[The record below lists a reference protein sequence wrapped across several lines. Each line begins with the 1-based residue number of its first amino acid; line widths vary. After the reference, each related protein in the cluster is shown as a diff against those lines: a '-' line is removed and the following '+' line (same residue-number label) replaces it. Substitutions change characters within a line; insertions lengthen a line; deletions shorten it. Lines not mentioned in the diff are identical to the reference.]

1 MSQVGRQAGR
11 PLTGVPQRI
20 VRLGWLVGQF
30 PLFSEDI
37 ANVMYKLTL
46 ELISYRETGRQLA
59 FLDVG
64 NAEIVNT
71 CTFNVITE
79 TTQRDADMCVC
90 VYLQFG
96 YCRHTFEVG
105 PNALAK
111 EAASYVACITYNVN

>member
-59 FLDVG
+59 FLDVC
-64 NAEIVNT
+64 NAEIVN
-71 CTFNVITE
+71 TFNVITE

-90 VYLQFG
+90 VY
-96 YCRHTFEVG
+96 TF
-105 PNALAK
+105 NLAT
-111 EAASYVACITYNVN
+111 VAIHLRLAQMH

>member
-1 MSQVGRQAGR
+1 MSFGARSAVDVPGGQAGWQATHWCAAKDSSFR
-11 PLTGVPQRI
+11 
-20 VRLGWLVGQF
+20 LVGQF

-90 VYLQFG
+90 VY
-96 YCRHTFEVG
+96 TF
-105 PNALAK
+105 NLAT
-111 EAASYVACITYNVN
+111 VAIHLRLAQMH